1 VGRRGPPSGGP
12 RGPQG
17 PPRPPPR
24 TTARAVRRPGACPSA
39 RGRPSSCARGR
50 TAGGAG
56 VSLRA
61 SAPRGQG
68 DLASGGSGP
77 RRALRGRGVGR
88 RGCPGAPTARPLA
101 ARLRAP
107 SPGSR
112 PGGAPPRPHP
122 AATGRSSGRPRDWT
136 GTLPLRVWDR
146 RQQMSLQAGHNRGFP
161 GATFRRPPTAPSGP
175 TGPGSG
181 ARGPPRIR
189 FLGGPGRPAAGPG
202 GRGEG
207 RPSPPT
213 AGVGEGAASSGPP
226 GPRGARHPPP
236 APVLPP
242 GGAGVPGEGRR
253 GPAWAVS
260 KPSRAAPPPPAAQVR
275 LRGAR
280 PRAVHG
286 SVRSAGATAHA
297 PPRGAPRGPARGG
310 AGASPDCH
318 A

>member
-146 RQQMSLQAGHNRGFP
+146 RQQMSLQAGNNRGFP
-161 GATFRRPPTAPSGP
+161 GATFRRPPNAP
-175 TGPGSG
+175 
-181 ARGPPRIR
+181 
-189 FLGGPGRPAAGPG
+189 
-202 GRGEG
+202 
-207 RPSPPT
+207 
-213 AGVGEGAASSGPP
+213 
-226 GPRGARHPPP
+226 
-236 APVLPP
+236 
-242 GGAGVPGEGRR
+242 
-253 GPAWAVS
+253 
-260 KPSRAAPPPPAAQVR
+260 
-275 LRGAR
+275 GAR
-280 PRAVHG
+280 PRAPAVG
-286 SVRSAGATAHA
+286 GRGDP
-297 PPRGAPRGPARGG
+297 PPRRPGSGRGRRRQDPQARAGLGTLPRRPSSLRGGRGSRGRAAGGRRGP
-310 AGASPDCH
+310 
-318 A
+318 